1 MKLNSNDITN
11 QKLVAWHG
19 RVYQDKQK
27 THFFY
32 TGSGFSLR
40 LKGSKLSA
48 TFDVD
53 YISESEKPYIKVIVK
68 DSIKE
73 KEFIY
78 GLDKGIHTIVLFEG
92 ALNDYDVEIKKR
104 SESMK
109 SRTAL
114 IDFESDGNFKEL
126 NQKQIKYSIEWI
138 GDSLTCGYGNLG
150 ATPDTP
156 FGTKD
161 EDGFNAF
168 PILASNRLDAEY
180 QLVCVSGIG
189 MYKSLYVDVPMPNIY
204 EKYDIYDPKQYPFDK
219 THDLIVVNLGSNDNT
234 YLTTVSR
241 EMLEEEKEAFKE
253 AYIKFI
259 KRVQTLNPKSKILC
273 ISQGK
278 RQTYVDELIEQAYRE
293 LDKNIFSHLR
303 LSDRRIGDG
312 NGSQYHPKV
321 ITHQRW
327 AIEIADKINEII

>member
-126 NQKQIKYSIEWI
+126 NQKQIKRTQSNARYTSNTDRNVEQYFHR
-138 GDSLTCGYGNLG
+138 DTQCLKGNIVFL
-150 ATPDTP
+150 DWVYLLSY
-156 FGTKD
+156 FHLH
-161 EDGFNAF
+161 
-168 PILASNRLDAEY
+168 ILLFT
-180 QLVCVSGIG
+180 L
-189 MYKSLYVDVPMPNIY
+189 KS
-204 EKYDIYDPKQYPFDK
+204 FD
-219 THDLIVVNLGSNDNT
+219 
-234 YLTTVSR
+234 
-241 EMLEEEKEAFKE
+241 
-253 AYIKFI
+253 
-259 KRVQTLNPKSKILC
+259 
-273 ISQGK
+273 
-278 RQTYVDELIEQAYRE
+278 
-293 LDKNIFSHLR
+293 HL
-303 LSDRRIGDG
+303 S
-312 NGSQYHPKV
+312 
-321 ITHQRW
+321 
-327 AIEIADKINEII
+327 E